1 MIFTPAHVDGR
12 ELVDGGLLAPVP
24 IAATRQMRV
33 DRVIAV
39 DVNGPV
45 AWMNGALEPRH
56 EEIDACHGD
65 DEDPALV
72 SGGGLRERMASLWDG
87 IATSVTPTRHH
98 TSNTSAKSRSVM
110 DLMSRSLDT
119 MQGQLSRLQ
128 LALDPP
134 DLLIRVP
141 RDICLFHEFW
151 RASELIEIGRE
162 AAQRALAAARS

>member
-1 MIFTPAHVDGR
+1 VASSS
-12 ELVDGGLLAPVP
+12 LV
-24 IAATRQMRV
+24 
-33 DRVIAV
+33 
-39 DVNGPV
+39 
-45 AWMNGALEPRH
+45 
-56 EEIDACHGD
+56 
-65 DEDPALV
+65 
-72 SGGGLRERMASLWDG
+72 
-87 IATSVTPTRHH
+87 
-98 TSNTSAKSRSVM
+98 